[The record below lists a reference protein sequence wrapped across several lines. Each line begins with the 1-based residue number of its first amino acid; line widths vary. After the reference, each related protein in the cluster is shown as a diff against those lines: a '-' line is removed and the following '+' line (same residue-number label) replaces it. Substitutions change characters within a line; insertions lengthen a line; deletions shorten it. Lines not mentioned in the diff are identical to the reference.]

1 MNNLA
6 KVIALGGR
14 RLNKAL
20 AMHYLFGRQDEP
32 GYCIDSYVH
41 DGANLFLDGIWNAG
55 EGVHSDTLTSWV
67 DLSGNCQPTPLGTG
81 NTVGENCIASDGTL
95 NGRMTVPDVNPID
108 LTTFTLEVIYKNGSD
123 SKANQVILG
132 RFNKTSYYV
141 NTANNALTTWIGGSA
156 KTVAISLSNANVH
169 TLQLTCV
176 GTSATAWVDGVKTTE
191 NYAANAKSTSDP
203 LCLFGNPRTETC
215 FNGSIMAVRIHN
227 RILTDAELAQNYEID
242 KARFGLTE
250 TASMMMLGMPADETS
265 STVYEE
271 EQTIIDELEVIEDDT
286 I

>member
-6 KVIALGGR
+6 KVIALGGG

-20 AMHYLFGRQDEP
+20 AMHYLFGEQGEP
-32 GYCIDSYVH
+32 GYCIDNYVH

-67 DLSGNCQPTPLGTG
+67 DLSGNCQPTPLNTG
-81 NTVGENCIASDGTL
+81 NTVGTNCIASDGTL

-108 LTTFTLEVIYKNGSD
+108 LTTFTLEVIYKKGSV

-132 RFNKTSYYV
+132 RHNKTSYYV
-141 NTANNALTTWIGGSA
+141 NTSNNALTTWIGGNA
-156 KTVAISLSNANVH
+156 QTVALSLSNANVH

-191 NYAANAKSTSDP
+191 NYVADAKSTSDP
-203 LCLFGNPRTETC
+203 LCLFGNARTETC

-227 RILTDAELAQNYEID
+227 RILTDAELAQNYEVD

-250 TASMMMLGMPADETS
+250 TASVMMLDETD
-265 STVYEE
+265 T
-271 EQTIIDELEVIEDDT
+271 EVTE
-286 I
+286 